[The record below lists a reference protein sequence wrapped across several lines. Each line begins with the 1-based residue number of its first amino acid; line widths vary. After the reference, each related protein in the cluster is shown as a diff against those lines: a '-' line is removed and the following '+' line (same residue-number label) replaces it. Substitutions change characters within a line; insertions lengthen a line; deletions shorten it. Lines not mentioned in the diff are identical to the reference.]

1 MSAECYGEQGADYRS
16 SPRGFLKITRQCCQ
30 HSDTCCKHKREYAST
45 AQSGNTW
52 DIADFL
58 QEGDTRLEILKAVY
72 QSFEA
77 AKPKLEEFREDPSPD
92 VHWALWVDCICG
104 NLPAS
109 SAAYSTRRRGN
120 SEQTRHSKLRRKLV
134 SEEAVRREQMENFW
148 AVCGH
153 VRDHSEQ
160 NICARHRLKM
170 LG

>member
-1 MSAECYGEQGADYRS
+1 MSAECSGEQGADYRS

-30 HSDTCCKHKREYAST
+30 HSDTCCNHKREYAST
-45 AQSGNTW
+45 AQSGNKW

-109 SAAYSTRRRGN
+109 SAAYSTRRRGTTHKRDIPN
-120 SEQTRHSKLRRKLV
+120 CDANWCLKKLSDVNRWK
-134 SEEAVRREQMENFW
+134 SSGQSA
-148 AVCGH
+148 GT
-153 VRDHSEQ
+153 
-160 NICARHRLKM
+160 
-170 LG
+170 